1 MRLISYLCTQVSNYK
16 ITVMRKLLFLALLPM
31 LFASCGSDGD
41 DEVTTPPDQRTQL
54 VIGNWQVTEVWKV
67 WTGLGYSYE
76 DHWEKVYGD
85 LTLSIKSGGSCSVSG
100 DSKEKYTDSFS
111 GAVMEFS
118 VDFPKFSN
126 WEWNSANTTTPLR
139 LYNSSTNINFEVTF
153 ISNNNLQLKSGD
165 IGYKFMR
172 LQ

>member
-1 MRLISYLCTQVSNYK
+1 
-16 ITVMRKLLFLALLPM
+16 MRKLLFLALLPM

-54 VIGNWQVTEVWKV
+54 IIGKWQVTEVWKV
-67 WTGLGYSYE
+67 WTGLGYAYE

-85 LTLSIKSGGSCSVSG
+85 LTLTFNSGGTCKVTGKSV
-100 DSKEKYTDSFS
+100 EKVEVGFGSDATFDLSI
-111 GAVMEFS
+111 
-118 VDFPKFSN
+118 DFPEITN
-126 WEWNSANTTTPLR
+126 WEWNSDKPKPLR
-139 LYNSSTNINFEVTF
+139 VYNNSGTDFPFEVTF
-153 ISNNNLQLKSGD
+153 ITNNNLQLKNGD